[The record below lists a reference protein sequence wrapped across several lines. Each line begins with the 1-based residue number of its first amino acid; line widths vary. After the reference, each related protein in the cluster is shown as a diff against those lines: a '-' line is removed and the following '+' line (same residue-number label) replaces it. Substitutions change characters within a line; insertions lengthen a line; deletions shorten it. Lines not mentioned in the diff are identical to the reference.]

1 MKEVEMNKTLK
12 IAVIVLA
19 IAMVLVAAQH
29 LPSFGSLM
37 RKIHGG

>member
-1 MKEVEMNKTLK
+1 MSKTLK
-12 IAVIVLA
+12 IVVIVLA
-19 IAMVLVAAQH
+19 VAIALVAAHH